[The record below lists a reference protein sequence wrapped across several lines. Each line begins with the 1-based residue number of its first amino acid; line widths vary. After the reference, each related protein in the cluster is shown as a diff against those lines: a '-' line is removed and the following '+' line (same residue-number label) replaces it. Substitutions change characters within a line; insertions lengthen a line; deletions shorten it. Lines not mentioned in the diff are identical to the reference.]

1 MSNVYMHPATQTRAD
16 SLLKDLPQSLLVS
29 GPAGI
34 GLTEVVEYFA
44 TQLKTPLQVILP
56 EKDDKVDIEKGVIS
70 VDSIRRLYDM
80 TKTIETGRRII
91 AIDYA
96 ERMGHQAQ
104 NAFLKLLEEPG
115 LHTHFILMSHEPSRF
130 LPTILSRVQRIELRP
145 ITPEQS
151 HEALDE
157 LGVTDAKKRS
167 QLLFMASG
175 LPSELARLAKDD
187 EYFSARSQIVR
198 DARLFVQGSAYQR
211 LKIAQQY
218 KDSRSQAL
226 LLTHDAMSMLRT
238 AVKEGKSDL
247 VPIINSLLKTY
258 ERIESNGNV
267 RLQLAV
273 AMV

>member
-1 MSNVYMHPATQTRAD
+1 MSNVYMHPATRTRAD
-16 SLLKDLPQSLLVS
+16 NLLKDLPQSLLVS

-34 GLTEVVEYFA
+34 GLTGVVEYFA

-70 VDSIRRLYDM
+70 VDSVRRLYDM

-115 LHTHFILMSHEPSRF
+115 LNTHFILMSHEPSRF
-130 LPTILSRVQRIELRP
+130 LPTILSRVQHIELRP
-145 ITPEQS
+145 ITSEQS
-151 HEALDE
+151 DKVLDE
-157 LGVTDAKKRS
+157 LGVKDAKKRA

-175 LPSELARLAKDD
+175 LPAELAMLATDD
-187 EYFSARSQIVR
+187 EYFAARSQIVR
-198 DARLFVQGSAYQR
+198 DARLFVQGNAYER
-211 LKIAQQY
+211 LRVAQQY
-218 KDSRSQAL
+218 KDSRPNTL
-226 LLTHDAMSMLRT
+226 LLINDAMNMLRT
-238 AVKEGKSDL
+238 GVKEGKSDL
-247 VPIINSLLKTY
+247 VPVINSLLKTY
-258 ERIESNGNV
+258 ERIEANGNV

>member
-16 SLLKDLPQSLLVS
+16 SLIKDLPQSLLLS

-34 GLTEVVEYFA
+34 GLMEVAGYFA
-44 TQLKTPLQVILP
+44 THLKTPLQVILP

-115 LHTHFILMSHEPSRF
+115 QNTHFILMSHEPSRF
-130 LPTILSRVQRIELRP
+130 LPTILSRVQHIEVRP
-145 ITPEQS
+145 ITSEQS
-151 HEALDE
+151 DMVLDE
-157 LGVTDAKKRS
+157 LGVKDAKKRT

-175 LPSELARLAKDD
+175 LPAELAKLATDD
-187 EYFSARSQIVR
+187 EYFVARSQIVR

-211 LKIAQQY
+211 LKISQQY
-218 KDSRSQAL
+218 KDSRSRTL
-226 LLTHDAMSMLRT
+226 LLINDAMNMLRT

-247 VPIINSLLKTY
+247 IPIINSLLKTY
-258 ERIESNGNV
+258 ERIEANGNV

>member
-1 MSNVYMHPATQTRAD
+1 MSNVYMHPATRTRANN
-16 SLLKDLPQSLLVS
+16 LLKDLPQSLLVS
-29 GPAGI
+29 GRPGI
-34 GLTEVVEYFA
+34 GLTGVVEHFA

-70 VDSIRRLYDM
+70 VDSVRRLYDM

-115 LHTHFILMSHEPSRF
+115 LNTHFILMSHEPSRL
-130 LPTILSRVQRIELRP
+130 LPTILSRVQHIELRP
-145 ITPEQS
+145 ITGEQS
-151 HEALDE
+151 DKVLDE
-157 LGVTDAKKRS
+157 LGIKDVKKRA
-167 QLLFMASG
+167 QLLFMANG
-175 LPSELARLAKDD
+175 LSAELAKLATDE
-187 EYFSARSQIVR
+187 EYFAARSQIVR
-198 DARLFVQGSAYQR
+198 DARLFVQGNAYER

-218 KDSRSQAL
+218 KDSRPNAL
-226 LLTHDAMSMLRT
+226 LLINDSMNMLRT
-238 AVKEGKSDL
+238 GVKEGKSDL
-247 VPIINSLLKTY
+247 VPVINSLLKTY
-258 ERIESNGNV
+258 ERIEANGNV